1 MKKLKKLPQ
10 FKSEKEERDFWLTHD
25 STEYIDWS
33 KAKRVNLADLGIST
47 TELLTSETIEIN
59 LPNNLVE
66 KVRARAKRLKI
77 TPHSLITQLI
87 SQGID
92 GFHSSKHHQ

>member
-10 FKSEKEERDFWLTHD
+10 FKSEEEERDFWLTHD

-33 KAKRVNLADLGIST
+33 KAKRVNLAELGIST
-47 TELLTSETIEIN
+47 AEFAAVETIEIN

-66 KVRARAKRLKI
+66 KVKAKAKRLRM
-77 TPHSLITQLI
+77 TPHMLITQLI
-87 SQGID
+87 SKGLD
-92 GFHSSKHHQ
+92 NTPHP